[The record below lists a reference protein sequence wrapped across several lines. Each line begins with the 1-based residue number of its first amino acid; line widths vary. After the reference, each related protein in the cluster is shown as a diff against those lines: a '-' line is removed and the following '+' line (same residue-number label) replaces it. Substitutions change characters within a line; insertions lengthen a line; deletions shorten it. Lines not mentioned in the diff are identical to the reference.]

1 MKKLLEKYDPFCDLE
16 KYERLVLCYNIHDLE
31 MEAESNP
38 LEENLKKLND
48 IKMILLMT
56 SRMFLLASASF
67 GYCLL
72 PIIYHFVFGW
82 SGSITKFLIISGIAF
97 PVYFYLI
104 YDRLAV
110 HPKNIQLREF
120 LKQYRSVLVKVISA
134 QQKTKNV
141 PTI

>member
-16 KYERLVLCYNIHDLE
+16 KYERLLLCYNLHDLE

-38 LEENLKKLND
+38 LEENLKKLNE

-56 SRMFLLASASF
+56 SRLFLLTSASF
-67 GYCLL
+67 GYCSL

-82 SGSITKFLIISGIAF
+82 SIPLLKFLTISGIIF
-97 PVYFYLI
+97 PIYFYLI

-120 LKQYRSVLVKVISA
+120 LKQYRLVLIKVIAA
-134 QQKTKNV
+134 QKQTKNV
-141 PTI
+141 PTW